1 MRHQIS
7 LGILPCTNQFSRNPR
22 HQKVRETFNL
32 LGGQRAIRR
41 NLLPLEETPSAAAG
55 TGMLSPKNRMSAPR
69 RLPAVV
75 GGIGRCERRTRSA
88 SKDAPALSDRAIE
101 TSADIRHISLRAN
114 RQIDLSDTFR
124 LCAHPLHFSDSR
136 IMVQCAPLELQSQ
149 CLLLRSSEAF
159 R

>member
-7 LGILPCTNQFSRNPR
+7 LGILPGTNQFSRNPR

-75 GGIGRCERRTRSA
+75 GRIGRCKTLQKKPHGVFAHCGENF
-88 SKDAPALSDRAIE
+88 
-101 TSADIRHISLRAN
+101 SADELYIGSL
-114 RQIDLSDTFR
+114 
-124 LCAHPLHFSDSR
+124 
-136 IMVQCAPLELQSQ
+136 
-149 CLLLRSSEAF
+149 
-159 R
+159 